1 MLVFYTILGQF
12 QNFNCLYIKKEKGES
27 PKKSCG
33 MEDLRTI
40 GSDNQKLQ
48 KRSSAV
54 SAKTFKNRP
63 SNYFLFY

>member
-1 MLVFYTILGQF
+1 
-12 QNFNCLYIKKEKGES
+12 
-27 PKKSCG
+27 

-48 KRSSAV
+48 KRSSDV